1 LLQVLLW
8 SCTVLQ
14 QESFQWKI
22 EPTLLWEKNL
32 NYHENI
38 LKMQKHARVQKDE
51 CNLVKSLKTHEY
63 MCSHAE
69 ANAWSLASF
78 IHLNDT
84 TSIKIYTVRSQ
95 NLNQSVGMFCL
106 GWINFLA
113 PN

>member
-1 LLQVLLW
+1 VILHSSSARIFSVENRANLIM
-8 SCTVLQ
+8 
-14 QESFQWKI
+14 K
-22 EPTLLWEKNL
+22 KKL

-106 GWINFLA
+106 G
-113 PN
+113 